1 MPIYVDRN
9 EKKKLQICFQ
19 EQKEQNANISV
30 RKISESLVYTEN
42 QESEVTEL

>member
-9 EKKKLQICFQ
+9 EKKASNMFQ

-42 QESEVTEL
+42 